1 MGTTI
6 IDLTGCRF
14 DRLLVIHRAP
24 NRNGRVAWMC
34 RCDCGNVRIVQAANL
49 RTRNT
54 KSCGCRILGVNR
66 RHGLSRTK
74 VHRAWC
80 AMKNRCLNPKNS
92 EYPRYGGRQIV
103 VCERW
108 AGSFEA
114 FREDMGDPP
123 ANFRSISIDRI
134 DNDGPYSPDNC
145 RWASAQQQARNRRSR
160 QYEYEGRI
168 YRWHELVAIAKVA
181 SGTLRA
187 RLVKGWPLAEAMK
200 TPLMPRGS
208 CQRFR

>member
-1 MGTTI
+1 M
-6 IDLTGCRF
+6 IDLTGYRF
-14 DRLLVIHRAP
+14 DRLFVVCRAP
-24 NRNGRVAWMC
+24 NRNGRVAWTC
-34 RCDCGNVRIVQAANL
+34 QCDCGNTRIVQAANL
-49 RTRNT
+49 RAGNT
-54 KSCGCRILGVNR
+54 KSCGCRSLGVNR

-108 AGSFEA
+108 ARSFEA

-123 ANFRSISIDRI
+123 ANLRTISIDRI
-134 DNDGPYSPDNC
+134 DNAGPYSPENC

-160 QYEYEGRI
+160 QYEYQGHL
-168 YRWHELVAIAKVA
+168 YRWHELTAIAKV
-181 SGTLRA
+181 SPGTLRM
-187 RLVKGWPLAEAMK
+187 RLNKRWPLVEAVE
-200 TPLMPRGS
+200 TPLMQRGS
-208 CQRFR
+208 RQRFRKQG